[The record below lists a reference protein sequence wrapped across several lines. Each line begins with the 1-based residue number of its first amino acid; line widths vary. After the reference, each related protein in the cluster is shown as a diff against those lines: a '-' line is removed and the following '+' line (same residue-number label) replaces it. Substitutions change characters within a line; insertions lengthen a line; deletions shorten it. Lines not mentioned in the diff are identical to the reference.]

1 MKIMKRIWK
10 TIREIHQFVVSIER
24 EKQNAMNDGF
34 GSHDG

>member
-1 MKIMKRIWK
+1 MKSMKRIWK
-10 TIREIHQFVVSIER
+10 TIRKIHQFILLIER